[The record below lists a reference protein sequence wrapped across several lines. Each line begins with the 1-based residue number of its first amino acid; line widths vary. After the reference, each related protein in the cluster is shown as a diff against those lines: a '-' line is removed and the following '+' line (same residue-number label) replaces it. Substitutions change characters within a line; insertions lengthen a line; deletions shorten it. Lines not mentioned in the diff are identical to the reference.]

1 MPDAA
6 PTRRNNAKQT
16 QLNPI
21 EPKRAK
27 ETMNTVAEHQPT
39 LHLNQRHLASL
50 ESEAIHIMR
59 EVAAECAN
67 PALLF
72 SGGKDSVVLLRLAE
86 KAFRPG
92 KFPFPLVHVDTG
104 HNFAEVIAFRDRRVA
119 ELGERLIVGSVE
131 ESIQRGTVRLRNPA
145 TDSRNAAQAVTLLET
160 IALHKFDACI
170 GGARR
175 DEEKARAKERIFSFR
190 DEFGQWDPKAQRP
203 ELWDLYNTRVH
214 PGENMRVFPISNWTE
229 LDVWQY
235 IAREKLALPTIYFAH
250 QRQVIPRNG
259 LLVPLTDLT
268 PALAGERIETQTVRF
283 RTVGDISC
291 TCPVASDAAT
301 VDAIIA
307 ETAITQ
313 ITERGATR
321 MDDQTS
327 EASMEKRKKAGYF

>member
-1 MPDAA
+1 M
-6 PTRRNNAKQT
+6 NNE
-16 QLNPI
+16 I
-21 EPKRAK
+21 ETPPKLSDV
-27 ETMNTVAEHQPT
+27 MNA
-39 LHLNQRHLASL
+39 RHLDAL

-92 KFPFPLVHVDTG
+92 KFPFPLVHIDTG
-104 HNFAEVIAFRDRRVA
+104 HNFAEVITFRDKRVA

-131 ESIQRGTVRLRNPA
+131 ESIARGTVRLRNPA

-160 IALHKFDACI
+160 IAEHKFDACI

-229 LDVWQY
+229 LDVWLY
-235 IAREKLALPTIYFAH
+235 IQREKLELPPIYFAH
-250 QRQVIPRNG
+250 ERQVIPRDG

-268 PALAGERIETQTVRF
+268 PALEGETVETQVVRF

-291 TCPVASDAAT
+291 TCPVSSNAAD
-301 VDAIIA
+301 VEAIIA